1 MNSELK
7 NQISKIDHLLK
18 IEDILLYTS
27 LIINN
32 SNTQKDEIV
41 ELYDSLEDLLN

>member
-1 MNSELK
+1 MYSELK
-7 NQISKIDHLLK
+7 NQINKIDHLLK
-18 IEDILLYTS
+18 IEDILLYTT

-32 SNTQKDEIV
+32 SNPQKDEIV